1 MTDEPSNREIYAA
14 IMDLRGRMEAL
25 AWDLTA
31 IEERMDRF
39 TGRVES
45 DAVHDLPDEPPWS
58 CSRES

>member
-1 MTDEPSNREIYAA
+1 MTDQPTNREIYAA
-14 IMDLRGRMEAL
+14 IMDLRGRIEAL

-39 TGRVES
+39 ADRQEN
-45 DAVHDLPDEPPWS
+45 DAVHDVADEAPWS